1 MSILKEHVTSI
12 FRAEEKTKQET
23 ILLSCS
29 SVTSLGILFVPSQ
42 VIPLLY
48 LESTLQYHTVG
59 LVNCIMKP
67 QKYILLPCFLR
78 EYSEII
84 FVLFCSL
91 NGNCTRGTEEDYP
104 RTNGDV
110 TGSPALCCNGALI
123 HGDDCRRQMDEDEDH
138 LAADWG
144 RTVAGVKEQA
154 FARLQEELNKAHQ
167 ELRLRDEEV
176 NRLSRVR
183 EEVEAELEELTASLF
198 QVRGP
203 HCSLQIVH
211 IVENRL
217 TEIHH

>member
-1 MSILKEHVTSI
+1 
-12 FRAEEKTKQET
+12 
-23 ILLSCS
+23 
-29 SVTSLGILFVPSQ
+29 
-42 VIPLLY
+42 
-48 LESTLQYHTVG
+48 
-59 LVNCIMKP
+59 MKP
-67 QKYILLPCFLR
+67 QQHVLLPCFLR
-78 EYSEII
+78 EYSEIM
-84 FVLFCSL
+84 FALFCSL
-91 NGNCTRGTEEDYP
+91 NGSCTRGTEEDYL

-110 TGSPALCCNGALI
+110 TDSPALCRNGALI
-123 HGDDCRRQMDEDEDH
+123 HDGGGKEQYSCRRQLDEGEDH

-203 HCSLQIVH
+203 YCWIQTVQIYLQ
-211 IVENRL
+211 E
-217 TEIHH
+217 